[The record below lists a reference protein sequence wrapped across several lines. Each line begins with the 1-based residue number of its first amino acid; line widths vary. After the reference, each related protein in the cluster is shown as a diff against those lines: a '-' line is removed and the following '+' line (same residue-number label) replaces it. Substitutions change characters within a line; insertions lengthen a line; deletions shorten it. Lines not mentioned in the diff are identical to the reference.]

1 MGNWGSSTQT
11 EVIGEAGE
19 GGGELSGPSTWMIAA
34 QSTGKAGDAALRF
47 FLALVITGE
56 MAELLLAGVAWAVAV
71 STAMDPTATAIEAA
85 SA

>member
-19 GGGELSGPSTWMIAA
+19 GGGELSGPSTWIIAA
-34 QSTGKAGDAALRF
+34 QSTGEAGDAAFRF

-56 MAELLLAGVAWAVAV
+56 MTELLLARVAWAGQ
-71 STAMDPTATAIEAA
+71 
-85 SA
+85 

>member
-34 QSTGKAGDAALRF
+34 QSGDAALRF

-56 MAELLLAGVAWAVAV
+56 MTELLLARVAWAGQ
-71 STAMDPTATAIEAA
+71 
-85 SA
+85 